1 MAENQP
7 TSLEMEED
15 QNQVIYQPAA
25 VKEEL
30 GKVKNNR
37 EKLTETEAKLLH
49 QFVDQER
56 LITKLKSELIEER
69 KEKLETQQNFMVFK
83 GMGLQMV
90 NGLTEIVE
98 DLVGDLLKEEED
110 GQGQHDGDSDAGMEV
125 LRNRI
130 PMALNILKERIQR
143 LTFNQEDKQMLEDL
157 RKMINIFI
165 ATKKSVPEAGNLFND
180 DDGPRSST
188 PVVKYVLVDYNR

>member
-56 LITKLKSELIEER
+56 LITKLKSELIGER

-130 PMALNILKERIQR
+130 PMALNILKERIKR

-165 ATKKSVPEAGNLFND
+165 AKKKSVPEAGNLLND